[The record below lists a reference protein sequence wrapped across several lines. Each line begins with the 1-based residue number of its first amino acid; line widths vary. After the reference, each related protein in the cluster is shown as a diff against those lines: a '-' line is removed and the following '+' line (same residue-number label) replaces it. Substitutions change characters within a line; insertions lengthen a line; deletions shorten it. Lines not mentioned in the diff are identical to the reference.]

1 MAKSNANTS
10 KGKGKGKSQTTNN
23 STKGKSQTTN
33 NSTKGKSQA
42 TNTAK
47 NKTKNSAP
55 AKNGSDNGAKTNKP
69 SLKAVMDSVKRLNKV
84 ADELSTSFKIEPNL
98 TVEPESRKLD
108 DQKQAEAQIKSH
120 LDTFIQKFMAEDDL
134 ETLSEDAQAALKE
147 VAAQMGKKVP
157 SSLRKVLGVKV
168 ESTTDDAAG
177 KDDAG
182 KSKGKSKSKG
192 AGKGKSKSKGEN
204 IGTRRARKSDRNDYI
219 KTLIE
224 EGEHTRKELVAKVIE
239 KFPEET
245 PSTVGTVVSD
255 SLNPKYS
262 KFGKVAH
269 KTSDGKITF

>member
-1 MAKSNANTS
+1 MAKQTTNTN
-10 KGKGKGKSQTTNN
+10 KGKSKSQTTNN
-23 STKGKSQTTN
+23 STKSQSKGKSQT
-33 NSTKGKSQA
+33 

-55 AKNGSDNGAKTNKP
+55 AENGSNNSAKASKP
-69 SLKAVMDSVKRLNKV
+69 SLKAVMDNVKRLNKV
-84 ADELSTSFKIEPNL
+84 ADELSKAFKIEPNL
-98 TVEPESRKLD
+98 TVEPESRKLE

-134 ETLSEDAQAALKE
+134 ETLSEDAQTALKE

-168 ESTTDDAAG
+168 EVESTTNASSGEDDSAG
-177 KDDAG
+177 R
-182 KSKGKSKSKG
+182 GKSKSKG
-192 AGKGKSKSKGEN
+192 AGKGKGKSKSKGEN

-219 KTLIE
+219 KALIE
-224 EGEHTRKELVAKVIE
+224 EGEHTRKDLVAKVIE